1 MIGGDQEVS
10 DGVAKKG
17 PVGDDDQQSLSRDK
31 RQGLEVKREEYEDE
45 EEEETEEE
53 EEEYEENADNSQMIE
68 GGEGEDDEEYDE
80 EEEEEDEEEE
90 EGNGSEDDGQSPAGG
105 STRAGTSY
113 KKRGSFLCIISSLV
127 GYILKNCS
135 MFLYSMLR

>member
-10 DGVAKKG
+10 DDVAKKG
-17 PVGDDDQQSLSRDK
+17 SVGDDKQQSLSRDK

-45 EEEETEEE
+45 EEEETAEEE
-53 EEEYEENADNSQMIE
+53 DYEENADNSQMIDE
-68 GGEGEDDEEYDE
+68 GEGEDDEEYDE
-80 EEEEEDEEEE
+80 EEEEEEEEE
-90 EGNGSEDDGQSPAGG
+90 EGGNGSEDDGQSPAGG

-113 KKRGSFLCIISSLV
+113 KKRGSYLSIISSLV
-127 GYILKNCS
+127 RYILKNVS

>member
-17 PVGDDDQQSLSRDK
+17 PLGDDDQQSLSRDK

-45 EEEETEEE
+45 EEEETGE
-53 EEEYEENADNSQMIE
+53 EEEYEENADNSQMID

-80 EEEEEDEEEE
+80 GEEEEEEEE
-90 EGNGSEDDGQSPAGG
+90 EGNGSQVDGQSPAGG

-113 KKRGSFLCIISSLV
+113 KK
-127 GYILKNCS
+127 
-135 MFLYSMLR
+135 